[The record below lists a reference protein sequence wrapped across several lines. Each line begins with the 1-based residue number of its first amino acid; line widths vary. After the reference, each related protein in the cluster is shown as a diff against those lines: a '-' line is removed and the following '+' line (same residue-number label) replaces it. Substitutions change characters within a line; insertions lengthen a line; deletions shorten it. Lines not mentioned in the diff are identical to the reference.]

1 MHGVKKRGDVAVVT
15 VDPALSRGEQEELDA
30 LKELCTQ
37 LQNEGY
43 THIVLDM
50 AGVDHAPSLVL
61 GSIIVL
67 QKRMNTR
74 QGGLAILR
82 PTDRL
87 KRILEITKMDR
98 IVRIYTDED
107 EAVEALVG
115 RS

>member
-43 THIVLDM
+43 AHIVLDM

-98 IVRIYTDED
+98 IVRIYSDED
-107 EAVEALVG
+107 EAVQALVG